1 MKLLKLVF
9 KVLKVIFNSV
19 KMSEVVRTNLS
30 PLDYLREKQR
40 NTWNIQN
47 EENAN
52 SLMSNP
58 FTEWF
63 KREKERRKIE
73 RIKNKN

>member
-1 MKLLKLVF
+1 MQIV
-9 KVLKVIFNSV
+9 
-19 KMSEVVRTNLS
+19 
-30 PLDYLREKQR
+30 
-40 NTWNIQN
+40 
-47 EENAN
+47 ENAN

>member
-1 MKLLKLVF
+1 
-9 KVLKVIFNSV
+9 
-19 KMSEVVRTNLS
+19 MSEVVRTNLS
-30 PLDYLREKQR
+30 PMDYLREKQR
-40 NTWNIQN
+40 NTWNFQN

-63 KREKERRKIE
+63 QREKERRKIE

>member
-1 MKLLKLVF
+1 
-9 KVLKVIFNSV
+9 
-19 KMSEVVRTNLS
+19 MSEVVRTNLS
-30 PLDYLREKQR
+30 PMDYLSEKQR

>member
-1 MKLLKLVF
+1 
-9 KVLKVIFNSV
+9 
-19 KMSEVVRTNLS
+19 MSEVVRTNLS
-30 PLDYLREKQR
+30 PMDYLREKQR

-47 EENAN
+47 EENAK
-52 SLMSNP
+52 SFMSNP

-63 KREKERRKIE
+63 EREKERRKIE

>member
-1 MKLLKLVF
+1 
-9 KVLKVIFNSV
+9 
-19 KMSEVVRTNLS
+19 MSEVVRTNLS
-30 PLDYLREKQR
+30 PMDYLREKQR

>member
-1 MKLLKLVF
+1 
-9 KVLKVIFNSV
+9 
-19 KMSEVVRTNLS
+19 MSEVVRTNLS

-58 FTEWF
+58 L
-63 KREKERRKIE
+63 ERRKIE

>member
-1 MKLLKLVF
+1 
-9 KVLKVIFNSV
+9 
-19 KMSEVVRTNLS
+19 MSEVVRTNLS
-30 PLDYLREKQR
+30 PMDYLIEKQR

-47 EENAN
+47 EENTN

-63 KREKERRKIE
+63 QREKERRKIE

>member
-1 MKLLKLVF
+1 
-9 KVLKVIFNSV
+9 
-19 KMSEVVRTNLS
+19 MSEVVRTNLS
-30 PLDYLREKQR
+30 PMDYLREKQR

-47 EENAN
+47 EENTN

-63 KREKERRKIE
+63 QREKERRKIE

>member
-1 MKLLKLVF
+1 
-9 KVLKVIFNSV
+9 
-19 KMSEVVRTNLS
+19 MSEVVRTNLS
-30 PLDYLREKQR
+30 PMDYLSEKQR

-47 EENAN
+47 ED
-52 SLMSNP
+52 LMSNP

>member
-1 MKLLKLVF
+1 
-9 KVLKVIFNSV
+9 
-19 KMSEVVRTNLS
+19 MSEVVRTNLS

-58 FTEWF
+58 FNEWF

>member
-1 MKLLKLVF
+1 
-9 KVLKVIFNSV
+9 
-19 KMSEVVRTNLS
+19 MSEVVRTNLS
-30 PLDYLREKQR
+30 PKDYLREKQR

-52 SLMSNP
+52 SLTSNP

-63 KREKERRKIE
+63 QREKERRKIE